1 MGFGLR
7 GQDAWRAHPVIA
19 NCHKGAFPGLKTAG
33 ILVGLYIAGDQL
45 LNLMNSEYVYVPF
58 ASAVA
63 IYFVTVGLVLWVVL
77 RDEEMKIITYRRC
90 KTG

>member
-1 MGFGLR
+1 MGFGLK

-45 LNLMNSEYVYVPF
+45 LKFMNSECVCMSF
-58 ASAVA
+58 AVDMV
-63 IYFVTVGLVLWVVL
+63 IFCLLFYGGIDFVGSTV
-77 RDEEMKIITYRRC
+77 
-90 KTG
+90 